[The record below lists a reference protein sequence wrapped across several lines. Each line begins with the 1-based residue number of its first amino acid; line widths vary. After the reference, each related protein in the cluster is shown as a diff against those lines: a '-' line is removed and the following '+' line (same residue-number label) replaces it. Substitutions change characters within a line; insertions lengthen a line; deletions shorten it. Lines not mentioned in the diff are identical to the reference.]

1 MILLVASKLDIAA
14 VNIAAHLLTS
24 YEFEETAETFRG
36 NPVYA
41 KRLNNGR
48 EAKLVFIDEE
58 SVNAQFITEF
68 FTPSLVI
75 FLSKHKSKS
84 GIPTLS
90 VHTPGNLGEAALG
103 GISKKVSIA
112 PASAMKEALIEM
124 LRCKDEMELKY
135 EVSYECTHHG
145 PSLDVP
151 AMFVELGSSLEQWR
165 DVRAA
170 EAVARASLA
179 AASAVRVYPTV
190 LGIGGPH
197 YNRKFTR
204 IAVETDIAFG
214 HMIPKYAVNMV
225 DIDVLRQCIE
235 RTVEPVERAI
245 LDWKGIRG
253 SDKATLIDMLDEVGL
268 EFERV

>member
-1 MILLVASKLDIAA
+1 M
-14 VNIAAHLLTS
+14 
-24 YEFEETAETFRG
+24 
-36 NPVYA
+36 
-41 KRLNNGR
+41 
-48 EAKLVFIDEE
+48 
-58 SVNAQFITEF
+58 
-68 FTPSLVI
+68 
-75 FLSKHKSKS
+75 
-84 GIPTLS
+84 
-90 VHTPGNLGEAALG
+90 
-103 GISKKVSIA
+103 
-112 PASAMKEALIEM
+112 IEM
-124 LRCKDEMELKY
+124 LRCRDEMELQY

-151 AMFVELGSSLEQWR
+151 AMFVELGSSMEQWR

-204 IAVETDIAFG
+204 MAVETDIAFG
-214 HMIPKYAVNMV
+214 HMIPKYAVDVV
-225 DIDVLRQCIE
+225 DIDLLRQCIE
-235 RTVEPVERAI
+235 RTVEPVERVI